1 MSVSI
6 PIVPG
11 FLLCSGIFFI
21 VMANI
26 TFYSILGEVNGRRDP
41 KEQISMFFVSVRA
54 FEVMRIHKQLFP
66 ASKKRATVYLL
77 ETLGF
82 VLGFSI
88 FFFGSK

>member
-26 TFYSILGEVNGRRDP
+26 TFYSILGEVNGKRDP
-41 KEQISMFFVSVRA
+41 KERISMFFVNVRF
-54 FEVMRIHKQLFP
+54 FEVMNLHKQRFKD
-66 ASKKRATVYLL
+66 SRKRSITYLL
-77 ETLGF
+77 FGLGF